1 MVYKELFRKEKTC
14 AVFLSSFSINLL
26 VFFYKC
32 HSLIGYAAHY
42 LFCDKVVV
50 QQCTLCNK
58 IKATS
63 WHFRSVY
70 EEDLEKV
77 LNY

>member
-1 MVYKELFRKEKTC
+1 MVFKELFRKGKTC

-26 VFFYKC
+26 VFFHKC
-32 HSLIGYAAHY
+32 HSLIGYSTQY

-50 QQCTLCNK
+50 QQCTLSNK

-63 WHFRSVY
+63 WHF
-70 EEDLEKV
+70 
-77 LNY
+77 

>member
-1 MVYKELFRKEKTC
+1 M
-14 AVFLSSFSINLL
+14 FLSSFSINLPA
-26 VFFYKC
+26 FFHKC
-32 HSLIGYAAHY
+32 HSQIGYATRY

-50 QQCTLCNK
+50 QQCSLSNE

-63 WHFRSVY
+63 WHFQSVY